1 MPGRSAA
8 LPTSAG
14 SGSGAGAGGR
24 IIALGMEGSANK
36 IGVGVMAFADGGYTI
51 LSNPRKTYITR
62 PGEGFLPR
70 ETAWHH
76 QKHAPML
83 VKLALAEA
91 RVTPAEVSVICFT
104 KGPGMG
110 APLTSTAVC
119 ARMLAQLWGVPLVG
133 VNHCVGH
140 IEMGRAVTGGADPVV
155 LYVSGGNTQVICYA
169 AKRCV
174 CVCVCARARGR
185 AGAARVCA
193 CARGSWHGR

>member
-1 MPGRSAA
+1 MPGHGPQLSAA
-8 LPTSAG
+8 
-14 SGSGAGAGGR
+14 GR

-36 IGVGVMAFADGGYTI
+36 IGVGVVQFIDGGYSI

-76 QKHAPML
+76 QKHVSML
-83 VKLALAEA
+83 VKQALVEA
-91 RVTPAEVSVICFT
+91 KISPADVNVICFT

-119 ARMLAQLWGVPLVG
+119 ARMLSQLWRVPMIG
-133 VNHCVGH
+133 VNHCIGH
-140 IEMGRAVTGGADPVV
+140 IEMGRIVTGGSDPVV

-169 AKRCV
+169 AKR
-174 CVCVCARARGR
+174 
-185 AGAARVCA
+185 
-193 CARGSWHGR
+193 